1 VRAAGAIHGGRL
13 ALAQPRCGRQARVEH
28 RRGVGAPGRGLQ
40 RRRGEPRREP
50 GQAIPLRGTRRR
62 SRREGRLPG
71 RVRRRQTR
79 HYHLGCGGL
88 GRAGPS
94 RPTGRVSRSTPLQRR
109 RDHARLVRPR
119 RLWRRAQA
127 APARR
132 PRAAIR
138 PERPCGSKPDHGLHR
153 RGAVLL
159 LGRRP
164 EAAARVHGVRRAGP
178 GREQQPGHR
187 TDAGAVVMGGRPD
200 SRTVGLWL
208 VAVMGLLSARPPVRQ
223 SDQIILATT
232 TSTRDAGL
240 LDSLLPVFERQ
251 TRYTVKVIAV
261 GSGQALAM
269 GRRGDADVVLS
280 HAPDADRWY
289 TESGH
294 GMGETLQM
302 TDQKRAYT
310 ITDRATYLAWRDKL
324 QLVPV
329 VEGDG
334 RLYNVYHV
342 LELNPKNA
350 PRINVRGG
358 RAFAD
363 FLVS

>member
-1 VRAAGAIHGGRL
+1 MKA
-13 ALAQPRCGRQARVEH
+13 
-28 RRGVGAPGRGLQ
+28 RRGGWWRLVQVGGGVLVGAAILQ
-40 RRRGEPRREP
+40 RPAP
-50 GQAIPLRGTRRR
+50 TSTDLQ
-62 SRREGRLPG
+62 SR
-71 RVRRRQTR
+71 
-79 HYHLGCGGL
+79 
-88 GRAGPS
+88 
-94 RPTGRVSRSTPLQRR
+94 
-109 RDHARLVRPR
+109 
-119 RLWRRAQA
+119 
-127 APARR
+127 
-132 PRAAIR
+132 
-138 PERPCGSKPDHGLHR
+138 
-153 RGAVLL
+153 
-159 LGRRP
+159 
-164 EAAARVHGVRRAGP
+164 
-178 GREQQPGHR
+178 
-187 TDAGAVVMGGRPD
+187 
-200 SRTVGLWL
+200 
-208 VAVMGLLSARPPVRQ
+208 
-223 SDQIILATT
+223 QILLATT

-280 HAPDADRWY
+280 HAPDAERALVDSGYFVRRLLVMHNDFLFVGPPGDPAGLRGMTDPVAALQQIAQREAPFVSRGDQSGTHQLEQRLWRLTGLQPLSAGGWY

-329 VEGDG
+329 VEGDP

-363 FLVS
+363 FLVSPEAQRLIGDFGKARFGQSLFVPDAGKEASR